1 MEYIKKGQIGT
12 NFSEE
17 LTKSKYQFQ
26 FSASA
31 EKLAS
36 LKNSWDKAKVFNWED
51 FLPENIAKDLHT
63 YYFHNSLNI
72 CGLRFCIFYLKFL
85 DLSLV

>member
-17 LTKSKYQFQ
+17 LTRNKYKFK
-26 FSASA
+26 FSASD

-51 FLPENIAKDLHT
+51 FLP
-63 YYFHNSLNI
+63 
-72 CGLRFCIFYLKFL
+72 
-85 DLSLV
+85 

>member
-17 LTKSKYQFQ
+17 LTKNKYQFK

-51 FLPENIAKDLHT
+51 FLPENVAKDLHT
-63 YYFHNSLNI
+63 YYFHKHK
-72 CGLRFCIFYLKFL
+72 GQF
-85 DLSLV
+85 

>member
-1 MEYIKKGQIGT
+1 MEYIKRGQIGT

-17 LTKSKYQFQ
+17 LIKNKYQLK
-26 FSASA
+26 FSTSA

-51 FLPENIAKDLHT
+51 FFPENVAKDLHT
-63 YYFHNSLNI
+63 YYFYKHKDDWDLVIHPDPNYNYDV
-72 CGLRFCIFYLKFL
+72 FYI
-85 DLSLV
+85 